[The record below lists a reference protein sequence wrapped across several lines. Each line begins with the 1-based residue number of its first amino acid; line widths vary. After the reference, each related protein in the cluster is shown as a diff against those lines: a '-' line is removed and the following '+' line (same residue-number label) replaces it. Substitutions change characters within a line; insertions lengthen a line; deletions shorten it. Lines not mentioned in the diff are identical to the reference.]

1 MIDLLTHLLRFI
13 WACVFAVMCG
23 TVGAAFACSLTYL
36 MVAEDGNR
44 EWIAV
49 GWALMFFT
57 APIGFI
63 FGVCWSIAAL
73 WNMGRP

>member
-13 WACVFAVMCG
+13 WACVFAIMCG
-23 TVGAAFACSLTYL
+23 MIGAAFACSLTYL
-36 MVAEDGNR
+36 MIAE
-44 EWIAV
+44 EPESIAV

-63 FGVCWSIAAL
+63 FGVCWSIVAL
-73 WNMGRP
+73 WNMGRS